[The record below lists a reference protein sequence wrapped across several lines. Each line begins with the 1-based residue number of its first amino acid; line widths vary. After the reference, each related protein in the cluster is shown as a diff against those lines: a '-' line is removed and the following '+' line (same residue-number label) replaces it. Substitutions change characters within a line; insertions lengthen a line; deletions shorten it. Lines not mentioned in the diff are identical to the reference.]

1 MKWFV
6 CNTPWS
12 IHYHINYVYAY
23 NTADSGFIISVY
35 FDLVVLTMMS
45 AYATNSIKKLKH
57 FPQVQAMKLHLTEV
71 TLSVLA
77 SPCARFCSYT
87 SALAAPPR

>member
-35 FDLVVLTMMS
+35 FDLVVLT
-45 AYATNSIKKLKH
+45 I
-57 FPQVQAMKLHLTEV
+57 V
-71 TLSVLA
+71 
-77 SPCARFCSYT
+77 
-87 SALAAPPR
+87 